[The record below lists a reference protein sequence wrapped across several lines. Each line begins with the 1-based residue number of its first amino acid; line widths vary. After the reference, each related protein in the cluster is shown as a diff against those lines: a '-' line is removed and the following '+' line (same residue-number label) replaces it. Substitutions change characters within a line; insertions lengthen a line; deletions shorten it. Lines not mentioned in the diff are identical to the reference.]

1 MADYNRS
8 GNGQGVLFVVATPIG
23 NLDDITLRALQVLRE
38 ADLILAE
45 DTRHTARL
53 LQHHGIDTR
62 SQSLHEHNER
72 QRVDAVCERLARGE
86 RLALVSDAGT
96 PLISDPGFVLVR
108 ALRERGHRVVP
119 VPGPSAAIAALSVA
133 GLPTDRFHFEG
144 FLPARGGPR
153 RKRLQ
158 ALAGLDETLVFYES
172 CHRIGDSLRDM
183 AEVLGAERPAVI
195 CRELT
200 KRHEQVVDG
209 RLGALP
215 DWLAADDDHRRGEF
229 VLVVGGAPAREAEL
243 DAAALQTLEVLLEE
257 LPPKQAARLAAR
269 RHGLKARELYQA
281 ALARREGRPE

>member
-8 GNGQGVLFVVATPIG
+8 SNGQGVLFVVATPIG

-38 ADLILAE
+38 ADLVLAE

-53 LQHHGIDTR
+53 LRHHGIDTR

-158 ALAGLDETLVFYES
+158 ALAGYDETLVFYES
-172 CHRIGDSLRDM
+172 CHRIGDSVRDM
-183 AEVLGAERPAVI
+183 AQVLGAERPAVI

-229 VLVVGGAPAREAEL
+229 VLVVGGAPAREAAL

-269 RHGLKARELYQA
+269 RHGLKARDLYQA
-281 ALARREGRPE
+281 ALVRREEEPD